1 MNTHDITIQG
11 MSCQHCVAAVKKE
24 LMKIPLLTLDDVQV
38 GKATVQYDE
47 TQLDESTLREAIQN
61 AGFMLVSIQ

>member
-1 MNTHDITIQG
+1 MKTHAITIEG

-24 LMKIPLLTLDDVQV
+24 LMNIPLLTLDDVQV

-47 TQLDESTLREAIQN
+47 TQLDASTLREAIHN